1 LVWLATLAAENEDGA
16 AERVNFDVNVR
27 IPPFPLAFEAVT

>member
-1 LVWLATLAAENEDGA
+1 VTAVDENPDGA
-16 AERVNFDVNVR
+16 AESVDFDANVR